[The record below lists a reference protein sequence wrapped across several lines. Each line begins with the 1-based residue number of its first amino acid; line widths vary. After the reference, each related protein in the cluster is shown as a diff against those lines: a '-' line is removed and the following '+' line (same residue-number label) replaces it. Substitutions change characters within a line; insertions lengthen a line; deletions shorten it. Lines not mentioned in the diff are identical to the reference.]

1 MLYSAMEVP
10 ITELDVPGVYTPDDV
25 AAGATLAAPVVVFDF
40 DNYYLGGALAEHLA
54 AVGSVSYV
62 TPAGHAS
69 AWTIMTNEQPQVH
82 RALARANVALHTLSR
97 VDAFDGATAI
107 VRNQFTDVETRLP
120 CRSLLIVGLRRPND
134 ALYHALMARGDNL
147 KSAHI
152 ASVTCIGD
160 ASAPG
165 AIVHAV
171 HSGHRYARALDMP
184 EEDLYRRDAPISD
197 VAARIYAADP

>member
-1 MLYSAMEVP
+1 
-10 ITELDVPGVYTPDDV
+10 
-25 AAGATLAAPVVVFDF
+25 
-40 DNYYLGGALAEHLA
+40 
-54 AVGSVSYV
+54 
-62 TPAGHAS
+62 
-69 AWTIMTNEQPQVH
+69 
-82 RALARANVALHTLSR
+82 LSR
-97 VDAFDGATAI
+97 VHAFDGATAT

-134 ALYHALMARGDNL
+134 ALYHALAARGDDL
-147 KSAHI
+147 ESAHI

-184 EEDLYRRDAPISD
+184 EAELYRRDLPISD
-197 VAARIYAADP
+197 VAARIYAAEP

>member
-1 MLYSAMEVP
+1 
-10 ITELDVPGVYTPDDV
+10 
-25 AAGATLAAPVVVFDF
+25 VVVFDF

-54 AVGSVSYV
+54 AVCRGPVSYV

-97 VDAFDGATAI
+97 VHAFDGATAI
-107 VRNQFTDVETRLP
+107 VRNQFTDVETPLP

-134 ALYHALMARGDNL
+134 ALYHALAARGDDL

-152 ASVTCIGD
+152 ASVTRIGD

-184 EEDLYRRDAPISD
+184 DAELYRRDLPISE